1 MTRPLI
7 APTSRRLKRFV
18 SNTNRIPGAI
28 SAPLLQQRP
37 KINSNK
43 PFCYANCLAKY
54 KIIPIEAPPGPAQG
68 RQTMS
73 RHNAWR
79 LVVAIF
85 VLSLSG
91 CSVANKRNASISRDD
106 YQACL
111 AANPDNVQACED
123 KRLIMERDQREYER
137 RCQFLPCF

>member
-1 MTRPLI
+1 M
-7 APTSRRLKRFV
+7 
-18 SNTNRIPGAI
+18 
-28 SAPLLQQRP
+28 
-37 KINSNK
+37 
-43 PFCYANCLAKY
+43 
-54 KIIPIEAPPGPAQG
+54 
-68 RQTMS
+68 MS

-85 VLSLSG
+85 CVLIVTG
-91 CSVANKRNASISRDD
+91 CTIATKRNAQVSHDD

-137 RCQFLPCF
+137 RCQWLPCF